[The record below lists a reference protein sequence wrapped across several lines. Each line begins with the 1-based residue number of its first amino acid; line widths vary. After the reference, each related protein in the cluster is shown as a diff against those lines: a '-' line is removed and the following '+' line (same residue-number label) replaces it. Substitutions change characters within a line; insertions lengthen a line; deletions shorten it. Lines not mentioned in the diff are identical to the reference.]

1 MRRLTPGVT
10 RGLCVLLQV
19 LPTANQSVQTCC
31 LLCHRERKDW
41 GGPSHNGLVS
51 PGERLP
57 PDFVPTLVQNL
68 LGEMPLWICQSC
80 RKSVEEE
87 ERRAVQEQ
95 ALAVSSY
102 GAGVG
107 KVGAV
112 ASRAVALTT
121 LWCWL
126 GVQVPSWLRA
136 ECLRRPSLAAPCS
149 CAALLRAAAGS
160 SGRDHGGAERG
171 AVEACP
177 AACVG
182 LGLPACLVRLAVLLL
197 LCQPHS
203 TVWCATSHS
212 VPRLVPA
219 ITPGLPGAAA
229 CAGASACSCVELR
242 GREAPSCLALFNPG
256 LV

>member
-1 MRRLTPGVT
+1 MRWFILGVT
-10 RGLCVLLQV
+10 PGLCVLLQV

-95 ALAVSSY
+95 ALAVSSC

-107 KVGAV
+107 KA
-112 ASRAVALTT
+112 RAVAPRTAVLTT

-126 GVQVPSWLRA
+126 GAWVPS
-136 ECLRRPSLAAPCS
+136 
-149 CAALLRAAAGS
+149 LLKS
-160 SGRDHGGAERG
+160 
-171 AVEACP
+171 
-177 AACVG
+177 
-182 LGLPACLVRLAVLLL
+182 
-197 LCQPHS
+197 
-203 TVWCATSHS
+203 
-212 VPRLVPA
+212 
-219 ITPGLPGAAA
+219 
-229 CAGASACSCVELR
+229 
-242 GREAPSCLALFNPG
+242 
-256 LV
+256 

>member
-1 MRRLTPGVT
+1 MCQPTSGVT

-95 ALAVSSY
+95 ALAVSGY
-102 GAGVG
+102 RAGVG
-107 KVGAV
+107 KAGTV
-112 ASRAVALTT
+112 APRTMALIT
-121 LWCWL
+121 LRHWL
-126 GVQVPSWLRA
+126 DVRVPASLGA
-136 ECLRRPSLAAPCS
+136 ECLGHPSPAAPCS
-149 CAALLRAAAGS
+149 HAGLPGLLLPPWGSAAVRQRVAPWRLVKATSPALLCIV
-160 SGRDHGGAERG
+160 HC
-171 AVEACP
+171 VTP
-177 AACVG
+177 A
-182 LGLPACLVRLAVLLL
+182 LGLLPTL
-197 LCQPHS
+197 
-203 TVWCATSHS
+203 
-212 VPRLVPA
+212 
-219 ITPGLPGAAA
+219 TPGLPGT
-229 CAGASACSCVELR
+229 CVELG
-242 GREAPSCLALFNPG
+242 GRAAPSCLALLHCG

>member
-1 MRRLTPGVT
+1 MQRLTPGVT
-10 RGLCVLLQV
+10 LCVLLQV

-95 ALAVSSY
+95 ALAVSGY

-107 KVGAV
+107 KAGAV
-112 ASRAVALTT
+112 APGIAALAT
-121 LWCWL
+121 LWHWL
-126 GVQVPSWLRA
+126 GVQVPSLFRA
-136 ECLRRPSLAAPCS
+136 ERLGHPSLSAPCS
-149 CAALLRAAAGS
+149 HAALLRAAAGS
-160 SGRDHGGAERG
+160 SGGDHGGAECS
-171 AVEACP
+171 AVKACLT
-177 AACVG
+177 AWIG
-182 LGLPACLVRLAVLLL
+182 LELPA
-197 LCQPHS
+197 
-203 TVWCATSHS
+203 W
-212 VPRLVPA
+212 
-219 ITPGLPGAAA
+219 
-229 CAGASACSCVELR
+229 R
-242 GREAPSCLALFNPG
+242 G
-256 LV
+256 